1 MYISYFHLATLP
13 MTDYVQ
19 LSYQIYYLC
28 ACYFII
34 YNLKFAITSLLFM
47 APIQL
52 PKDFKHKFL
61 FFYHVLMVL
70 TLGVSSN
77 QIHEIDYITLD
88 RAQAKV
94 KAKANK
100 K

>member
-1 MYISYFHLATLP
+1 
-13 MTDYVQ
+13 
-19 LSYQIYYLC
+19 
-28 ACYFII
+28 
-34 YNLKFAITSLLFM
+34 M